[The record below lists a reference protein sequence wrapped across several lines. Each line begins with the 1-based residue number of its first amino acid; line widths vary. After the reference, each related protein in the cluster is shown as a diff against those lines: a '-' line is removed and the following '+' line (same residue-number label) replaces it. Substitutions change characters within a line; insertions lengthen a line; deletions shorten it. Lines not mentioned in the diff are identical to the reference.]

1 MPKTKIPKKY
11 KLTTNQQKRLDI
23 LTGWMRL
30 QLLSF
35 NKPQTSGS
43 KTTDLRNDYKWFI
56 GRVGALGGKTDKNL
70 LDHCQ
75 LQCLIFYNQCI
86 IALHIILELR
96 TDQFYRAQHQFY
108 RAFKI
113 FIRKDRSM
121 HQYIPTRI
129 MWQSLAVKKHKHFTN
144 LFHEIKDLF
153 DEIFFPNSFKYLWDY
168 FGQCEPDNIYYKL

>member
-1 MPKTKIPKKY
+1 MPKTKIPKKH
-11 KLTTNQQKRLDI
+11 KLTTTQQKRLDI
-23 LTGWMRL
+23 LSGWMRL

-43 KTTDLRNDYKWFI
+43 KTTDLLNDYKWFM
-56 GRVGALGGKTDKNL
+56 GRVGALGGKTDKKL
-70 LDHCQ
+70 LNHCQ

-86 IALHIILELR
+86 IALHVILELR
-96 TDQFYRAQHQFY
+96 TSEFYRAQHQFY

-121 HQYIPTRI
+121 NQFIPTRI
-129 MWQSLAVKKHKHFTN
+129 MWQSLADKKHKVFTI

-153 DEIFFPNSFKYLWDY
+153 DKIFYPNSFKHLWDY